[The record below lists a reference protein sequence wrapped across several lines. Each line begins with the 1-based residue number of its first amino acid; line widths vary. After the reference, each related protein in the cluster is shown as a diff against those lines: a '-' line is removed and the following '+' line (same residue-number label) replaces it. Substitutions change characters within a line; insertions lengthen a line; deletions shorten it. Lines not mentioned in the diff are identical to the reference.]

1 MGYHH
6 GDLRSALILA
16 GVELIAEKGFAG
28 LSVAE
33 AARRTGVSAA
43 APYRHFAN
51 RDAFLLA
58 IATEAGVVMGDQ
70 LEVALGDADDPLD
83 QIEAIADTYVRFV
96 IAHKVGFD
104 LIFAAELRESDDG
117 ELRAAGRRVID
128 LMMRPGIEVSPDM
141 ARALELNEELW
152 TTAHGY
158 AALFLTGFYG
168 PSADYVVTAARR
180 TARRLGMAA
189 SGTVRTLQA

>member
-6 GDLRSALILA
+6 GDLRTALIAA
-16 GVELIAEKGFAG
+16 GIELIAEKGFAG

-51 RDAFLLA
+51 RDEFLLA
-58 IATEAGVVMGDQ
+58 IATEAGVKMGDQ
-70 LEVALGDADDPLD
+70 LVDAIADAEEPLD
-83 QIEAIADTYVRFV
+83 QVAAVAEVYVRFV

-104 LIFAAELRESDDG
+104 LVFAPELRDCDDG
-117 ELRAAGRRVID
+117 ALRAAGRRVID
-128 LMMRPGIEVSPDM
+128 LMMGPCLELSPDIV
-141 ARALELNEELW
+141 RALELNEELW

-158 AALFLTGFYG
+158 GTLAVAGFYR
-168 PSADYVVTAARR
+168 PDADAVLASARR
-180 TARRLGMAA
+180 TARRLGQAA
-189 SGTVRTLQA
+189 GSVR

>member
-6 GDLRSALILA
+6 GDLREALILA
-16 GVELIAEKGFAG
+16 GIELIAEKGFPG

-58 IATEAGVVMGDQ
+58 IATEAGVTMGDQ
-70 LEVALGDADDPLD
+70 LEAALATVDDPLE
-83 QIEAIADTYVRFV
+83 QLAEIAEIYVRFV
-96 IAHKVGFD
+96 MAHKVGFD
-104 LIFAAELRESDDG
+104 LIFATELRESDDSD
-117 ELRAAGRRVID
+117 LRAAGRRVID
-128 LMMRPGIEVSPDM
+128 LMMRPCIDISPDLG
-141 ARALELNEELW
+141 RALELTEELW

-158 AALFLTGFYG
+158 ATLFLTGFYVSG
-168 PSADYVVTAARR
+168 PDYVVAAARR
-180 TARRLGMAA
+180 TARRLAQAA
-189 SGTVRTLQA
+189 QSVR

>member
-6 GDLRSALILA
+6 GDLREALILA
-16 GVELIAEKGFAG
+16 GIELIAEKGFPG

-58 IATEAGVVMGDQ
+58 IATEAGVTMGDQ
-70 LEVALGDADDPLD
+70 LEAALATVDDPLE
-83 QIEAIADTYVRFV
+83 QLAEIAEIYVRFV
-96 IAHKVGFD
+96 MAHKVGFD
-104 LIFAAELRESDDG
+104 LIFATELRESDDG
-117 ELRAAGRRVID
+117 DLRAAGRRVID
-128 LMMRPGIEVSPDM
+128 LMMRPGIDISPDLG
-141 ARALELNEELW
+141 RALELTEELW

-158 AALFLTGFYG
+158 ATLFLTGFYVHD
-168 PSADYVVTAARR
+168 ADYVVAAARR
-180 TARRLGMAA
+180 TARRLAQAA
-189 SGTVRTLQA
+189 QSVR